1 MFQSISS
8 DEFYQKEKSQ
18 QLAILDVREVDEFQ
32 NGHIPSAQNS
42 PLSELDT
49 HFSELDSD
57 TAYYV
62 ICHSGGRSANACLF
76 LAENGFDVTNVMGG
90 MSVWKGA
97 IE

>member
-18 QLAILDVREVDEFQ
+18 QLTILDVREVDEFQ
-32 NGHIPSAQNS
+32 NQHIPSAQNI

-49 HFSELDSD
+49 RFNELDSD
-57 TAYYV
+57 TTYYV
-62 ICHSGGRSANACLF
+62 ICHLGGRSANACLF
-76 LAENGFDVTNVMGG
+76 LNEKGFDVINVMGG
-90 MSVWKGA
+90 MSVWKGE

>member
-8 DEFYQKEKSQ
+8 DEFYQKEKNQ
-18 QLAILDVREVDEFQ
+18 QLAILDVRELDEFQ
-32 NGHIPSAQNS
+32 NGHIPSAQHI

-49 HFSELDSD
+49 RYEELDRS
-57 TAYYV
+57 TPYYV

-76 LAENGFDVTNVMGG
+76 LDGKDFDVTNVMGG